1 MQASGIRHQAIGA
14 ACDMFGQRNCTPRS
28 ELTHMRTG
36 DADFSPFDFAQSKTS
51 VETATSERGT
61 ALFPSPHP
69 QAVPELEE

>member
-1 MQASGIRHQAIGA
+1 
-14 ACDMFGQRNCTPRS
+14 
-28 ELTHMRTG
+28 MRTG

>member
-1 MQASGIRHQAIGA
+1 
-14 ACDMFGQRNCTPRS
+14 MFGQRNCTPRS

-36 DADFSPFDFAQSKTS
+36 DADFSPFDFDQSKTS